1 MIDFFDIYFGILD
14 RTFYKN
20 LHRCPFVA
28 TDSSRPSTDDFAI
41 RNLYLYPLLV
51 VATLISLLYSCNPRP
66 MRNATDTSSID
77 LESLEYP
84 DAVVFDL
91 DYTLWPC
98 WCDTHLSPPIKRGT
112 SDLQVEDRSGYV
124 LSLYRD
130 VPEILKHLREKNV
143 KILAASRTATPDV
156 AKSILKTIK
165 IDGEPVLNYFDALEW
180 GQGTKINHFKKL
192 NKKTK
197 VDFNK
202 MIFFDDERRN
212 KDVERSL
219 GVMFNLV
226 DESYGVNW
234 SEFKRAIKGYNERLK
249 SGL

>member
-1 MIDFFDIYFGILD
+1 
-14 RTFYKN
+14 
-20 LHRCPFVA
+20 
-28 TDSSRPSTDDFAI
+28 
-41 RNLYLYPLLV
+41 
-51 VATLISLLYSCNPRP
+51 
-66 MRNATDTSSID
+66 MRNATDTSSIN
-77 LESLEYP
+77 LETLEYP
-84 DAVVFDL
+84 EAVVFDL

-112 SDLQVEDRSGYV
+112 SDLQIEDRSGYV

-130 VPEILKHLREKNV
+130 VPDILKHLREKKV
-143 KILAASRTATPDV
+143 KILGASRTATPEV
-156 AKSILKTIK
+156 AKAILSTIK
-165 IDGEPVLNYFDALEW
+165 IDGEPVINFFESLEW

-197 VDFNK
+197 ADFKK

-219 GVMFNLV
+219 GVLFCLV

-234 SEFKRAIKGYNERLK
+234 SEFKRAIKSYNERAK
-249 SGL
+249 SEL